1 MADDDAPNFFQNYQS
16 QPAPYLYRR
25 TLPLPPSSYCPLF
38 FVSKKR
44 PAVTSYT
51 THQKRP
57 YIPRLSHPF
66 LTGDFRLSCNLTAIH
81 VTAKVFFSIFYISL
95 RDLGTLQVDNA

>member
-1 MADDDAPNFFQNYQS
+1 MRQTFFRITSPSRLPTYIGGRYR
-16 QPAPYLYRR
+16 YLHRH
-25 TLPLPPSSYCPLF
+25 TALCFSFL
-38 FVSKKR
+38 KKR

-95 RDLGTLQVDNA
+95 RDLGTWPVDNA